1 MFQLKTTQLLSLE
14 RYQNTA
20 GTIQKREKRNG
31 AQIADCNHK
40 QFSFI
45 TVGASMQKDK
55 TGSIESTTLKEFMKI
70 EQNLNWQT
78 RSRGDNDS
86 EYQIYLAC
94 ADNGKGIDVT
104 TGKPLKTYDE
114 WCNS

>member
-1 MFQLKTTQLLSLE
+1 MLGVDGRVKWSRITLITQKEVVMKLQ
-14 RYQNTA
+14 QN
-20 GTIQKREKRNG
+20 E
-31 AQIADCNHK
+31 
-40 QFSFI
+40 
-45 TVGASMQKDK
+45 
-55 TGSIESTTLKEFMKI
+55 
-70 EQNLNWQT
+70 NWQT

-94 ADNGKGIDVT
+94 ADNGNGIDVT

>member
-1 MFQLKTTQLLSLE
+1 LLSLE

-55 TGSIESTTLKEFMKI
+55 TGSIEPTTLGAGAFPHQRYVSVKDA
-70 EQNLNWQT
+70 L
-78 RSRGDNDS
+78 
-86 EYQIYLAC
+86 C
-94 ADNGKGIDVT
+94 
-104 TGKPLKTYDE
+104 
-114 WCNS
+114 

>member
-1 MFQLKTTQLLSLE
+1 MSGFIMELYFIKYNSRCQGVDGRVKWSRITLITQKEVVMKLQ
-14 RYQNTA
+14 QN
-20 GTIQKREKRNG
+20 E
-31 AQIADCNHK
+31 
-40 QFSFI
+40 
-45 TVGASMQKDK
+45 
-55 TGSIESTTLKEFMKI
+55 
-70 EQNLNWQT
+70 NWQT

-94 ADNGKGIDVT
+94 ADNGNGIDVT

>member
-1 MFQLKTTQLLSLE
+1 
-14 RYQNTA
+14 
-20 GTIQKREKRNG
+20 
-31 AQIADCNHK
+31 
-40 QFSFI
+40 
-45 TVGASMQKDK
+45 MQKDK
-55 TGSIESTTLKEFMKI
+55 IGSIEPTTMKVFMKI

-114 WCNS
+114 WCKS